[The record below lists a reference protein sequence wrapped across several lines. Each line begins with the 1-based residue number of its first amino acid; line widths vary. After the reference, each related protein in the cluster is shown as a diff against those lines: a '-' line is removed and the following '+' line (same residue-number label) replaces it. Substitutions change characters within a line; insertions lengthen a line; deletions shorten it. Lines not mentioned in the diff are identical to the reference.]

1 MLYNLKRL
9 TGYALGFVL
18 FYAPVALFQRCLFY
32 LLYGSWQPQSIHGLC
47 FRIPIEHVLDG
58 IIWRLTPI
66 SMLSTLLLLAAA
78 FFLGPVF
85 CGRLCP
91 AGAFTEYLSKLVPS
105 KFQISWIVI
114 QKLPPSVM
122 VCWQAFALCPFRWHS
137 GMLLLQFLFVRFIGQ
152 LLYTRLLYFADIQSA
167 ADSNYVGA
175 RLWYL
180 HKRWSRLL
188 QFFVPGRCC
197 AGIDACHRLQAA
209 VCTAHACRQKPMH
222 RLWLMRKE
230 MPYGIR

>member
-9 TGYALGFVL
+9 TGYAFGFIL

-47 FRIPIEHVLDG
+47 FRIPIEHILDG

-85 CGRLCP
+85 A
-91 AGAFTEYLSKLVPS
+91 AGCARQVRSPN
-105 KFQISWIVI
+105 ICRSWCRPNFKSAGIVI

-122 VCWQAFALCPFRWHS
+122 VCWQAFA
-137 GMLLLQFLFVRFIGQ
+137 
-152 LLYTRLLYFADIQSA
+152 
-167 ADSNYVGA
+167 
-175 RLWYL
+175 WYL
-180 HKRWSRLL
+180 FS
-188 QFFVPGRCC
+188 
-197 AGIDACHRLQAA
+197 A
-209 VCTAHACRQKPMH
+209 VF
-222 RLWLMRKE
+222 WLAPIATSFCSIYWPTIIHEVTLFR
-230 MPYGIR
+230 

>member
-85 CGRLCP
+85 A
-91 AGAFTEYLSKLVPS
+91 AGCAQQVLLPN
-105 KFQISWIVI
+105 ICRSWCR
-114 QKLPPSVM
+114 PN
-122 VCWQAFALCPFRWHS
+122 FR
-137 GMLLLQFLFVRFIGQ
+137 
-152 LLYTRLLYFADIQSA
+152 
-167 ADSNYVGA
+167 
-175 RLWYL
+175 
-180 HKRWSRLL
+180 
-188 QFFVPGRCC
+188 
-197 AGIDACHRLQAA
+197 
-209 VCTAHACRQKPMH
+209 
-222 RLWLMRKE
+222 
-230 MPYGIR
+230 

>member
-9 TGYALGFVL
+9 TGYALGFIL

-47 FRIPIEHVLDG
+47 FRIPIEHILDG
-58 IIWRLTPI
+58 IIWRLTSI
-66 SMLSTLLLLAAA
+66 SMLSTLLLLVAA

-85 CGRLCP
+85 A
-91 AGAFTEYLSKLVPS
+91 AGCARQVRSPN
-105 KFQISWIVI
+105 ICRSWCRQNFKSAGIVI

-137 GMLLLQFLFVRFIGQ
+137 GMLLLQFLFVRFTGQ
-152 LLYTRLLYFADIQSA
+152 LLYTRLLYFADLQSA
-167 ADSNYVGA
+167 TDSNYVGA

-180 HKRWSRLL
+180 
-188 QFFVPGRCC
+188 
-197 AGIDACHRLQAA
+197 
-209 VCTAHACRQKPMH
+209 
-222 RLWLMRKE
+222 
-230 MPYGIR
+230 Y

>member
-47 FRIPIEHVLDG
+47 FRIPIEHILDG

-66 SMLSTLLLLAAA
+66 SMLSTLLLLAVA

-105 KFQISWIVI
+105 KFQISWHRYTEIAPI
-114 QKLPPSVM
+114 
-122 VCWQAFALCPFRWHS
+122 RY
-137 GMLLLQFLFVRFIGQ
+137 GMLAGFCLVPFFGGILACSYCNFFLFGHTN
-152 LLYTRLLYFADIQSA
+152 LALYAHAHRLSFSVTAEDKQVETGFFGLFPETYCKLSIFDLHL
-167 ADSNYVGA
+167 SNQPKE
-175 RLWYL
+175 
-180 HKRWSRLL
+180 HKR
-188 QFFVPGRCC
+188 F
-197 AGIDACHRLQAA
+197 
-209 VCTAHACRQKPMH
+209 
-222 RLWLMRKE
+222 
-230 MPYGIR
+230 

>member
-47 FRIPIEHVLDG
+47 FRIPIEHILDG

-105 KFQISWIVI
+105 KFQIN
-114 QKLPPSVM
+114 
-122 VCWQAFALCPFRWHS
+122 WHRYTEIAPIRY
-137 GMLLLQFLFVRFIGQ
+137 GMLAGFCLVPFFGGILACSYCNFFLFD
-152 LLYTRLLYFADIQSA
+152 LLANYYTRGYFISLTSSLLLTA
-167 ADSNYVGA
+167 VMWGA
-175 RLWYL
+175 CLWHL

-188 QFFVPGRCC
+188 QFFVPGRCG
-197 AGIDACHRLQAA
+197 AGIDACLGLQAA
-209 VCTAHACRQKPMH
+209 VCTAHACR
-222 RLWLMRKE
+222 
-230 MPYGIR
+230 

>member
-32 LLYGSWQPQSIHGLC
+32 LLYGSWQTQSIHGVC
-47 FRIPIEHVLDG
+47 FRIPIEHILDG

-105 KFQISWIVI
+105 KFQISWHRYTEIAPI
-114 QKLPPSVM
+114 RYGML
-122 VCWQAFALCPFRWHS
+122 ALALCPFSVAFWHAPIAIS
-137 GMLLLQFLFVRFIGQ
+137 FCSTYLPTIIHEVTLFR
-152 LLYTRLLYFADIQSA
+152 
-167 ADSNYVGA
+167 
-175 RLWYL
+175 
-180 HKRWSRLL
+180 
-188 QFFVPGRCC
+188 
-197 AGIDACHRLQAA
+197 
-209 VCTAHACRQKPMH
+209 
-222 RLWLMRKE
+222 
-230 MPYGIR
+230 

>member
-9 TGYALGFVL
+9 TGYALGFIL

-47 FRIPIEHVLDG
+47 FRIPIEHILDG
-58 IIWRLTPI
+58 IIWRLTSI
-66 SMLSTLLLLAAA
+66 SMLSTLLLLAAT

-105 KFQISWIVI
+105 KFQISWHRYTEIAPI
-114 QKLPPSVM
+114 
-122 VCWQAFALCPFRWHS
+122 RY
-137 GMLLLQFLFVRFIGQ
+137 GMLAGFCLVPFFGGILACSYCNFFTGQ
-152 LLYTRLLYFADIQSA
+152 LLYTRLLYFADLQSA
-167 ADSNYVGA
+167 TDSNYVGA

-188 QFFVPGRCC
+188 QFFVPG
-197 AGIDACHRLQAA
+197 GSGTGSDACLRLQAA
-209 VCTAHACRQKPMH
+209 VCTACAGR
-222 RLWLMRKE
+222 
-230 MPYGIR
+230 

>member
-32 LLYGSWQPQSIHGLC
+32 WLYGSWQPQSIHGLC
-47 FRIPIEHVLDG
+47 FRIPIEHILDG

-105 KFQISWIVI
+105 KFQISWHHYTEIAPI
-114 QKLPPSVM
+114 
-122 VCWQAFALCPFRWHS
+122 RY
-137 GMLLLQFLFVRFIGQ
+137 GMLAGFCLVPFSVAFWHAPIAISFCSIYWPTIIHEVTLFR
-152 LLYTRLLYFADIQSA
+152 
-167 ADSNYVGA
+167 
-175 RLWYL
+175 
-180 HKRWSRLL
+180 
-188 QFFVPGRCC
+188 
-197 AGIDACHRLQAA
+197 
-209 VCTAHACRQKPMH
+209 
-222 RLWLMRKE
+222 
-230 MPYGIR
+230 

>member
-47 FRIPIEHVLDG
+47 FRIPIEHILDG

-105 KFQISWIVI
+105 KFQISWHRYTEIAPI
-114 QKLPPSVM
+114 
-122 VCWQAFALCPFRWHS
+122 RY
-137 GMLLLQFLFVRFIGQ
+137 GMLAGFCLVPFFGGILACSYCNFWCP
-152 LLYTRLLYFADIQSA
+152 
-167 ADSNYVGA
+167 VGA
-175 RLWYL
+175 AQGLMHAIGCRLP
-180 HKRWSRLL
+180 
-188 QFFVPGRCC
+188 FVLRMRVDKNQCIGCGLC
-197 AGIDACHRLQAA
+197 EKKC
-209 VCTAHACRQKPMH
+209 PMESAE
-222 RLWLMRKE
+222 LAEGKAQT
-230 MPYGIR
+230 GFCKQ